1 MWSTGVI
8 IYILLC
14 GYPPFTDDNQ
24 TRMYRK
30 IKAGRF
36 KFHAK
41 YWAQVSEEA
50 KVCTF
55 ALRDGHFC
63 YEV

>member
-1 MWSTGVI
+1 MGVI

-14 GYPPFTDDNQ
+14 GYPPFSDENQ

-36 KFHAK
+36 KFHTN
-41 YWAQVSEEA
+41 YWAQVSDEA
-50 KVCTF
+50 K
-55 ALRDGHFC
+55 AR
-63 YEV
+63 